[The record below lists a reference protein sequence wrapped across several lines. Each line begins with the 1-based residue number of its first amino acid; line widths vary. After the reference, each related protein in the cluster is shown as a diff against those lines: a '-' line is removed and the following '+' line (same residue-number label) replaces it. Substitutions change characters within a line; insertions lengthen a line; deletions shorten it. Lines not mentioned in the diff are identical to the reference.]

1 MIELEI
7 TKIETVKEA
16 FLSYFKIGSS
26 ILTGGLT
33 ALVVLIITLYFSH
46 TLDLVTAIIEAILV
60 GVVMGTAFL
69 VNNRRYKRFLQRYDS
84 WLTKI
89 ENKTPLP
96 SVFEMT
102 NEV

>member
-1 MIELEI
+1 M
-7 TKIETVKEA
+7 
-16 FLSYFKIGSS
+16 
-26 ILTGGLT
+26 TGGLT